1 MIHTY
6 TFTYNDMKRLWAN
19 TQVQGREHMWRPDAN
34 ESVCCITF
42 FIYFFQPIH
51 KIKPFL
57 FIQKIKLKLLDYH
70 LQLRLQQSTEKNLL
84 FQMLRRW

>member
-1 MIHTY
+1 
-6 TFTYNDMKRLWAN
+6 MKRLWAN

-51 KIKPFL
+51 KTKPFL
-57 FIQKIKLKLLDYH
+57 FIQKIKLKFLDSIIY
-70 LQLRLQQSTEKNLL
+70 N
-84 FQMLRRW
+84 